1 MDPAVVDQLLQ
12 GDPGHFPAH
21 RVEAGNDHR
30 FRRIVDDQVDT
41 GQGLQG
47 PDVPA
52 FPADDPALHFIVGQ
66 GHYRNRGF
74 RHLIRRT
81 PLDGQGDDFPGLLV
95 RGILGF
101 LFHFLDQA
109 GFVMFDFFP
118 HIVQQFLFGFF
129 AGEPGNPFQFHHLLV
144 IQGIDFG
151 LGFPQA
157 VALFQKFFFLLFIS
171 IHLFVDVF
179 FLLDQTPFIFAEL
192 CSSFLVSRSISD
204 RRRWISSLASS
215 SASFFLA
222 SPAFLASS
230 RICLAVSSA
239 EPILPSATFLRARYP
254 PPTPNKQR
262 TTAITTLMGSMMSTS
277 SFAYFSSNPTH
288 TINKAT
294 RGRLNTQ

>member
-1 MDPAVVDQLLQ
+1 MIS
-12 GDPGHFPAH
+12 FS
-21 RVEAGNDHR
+21 RVESGNDHR
-30 FRRIVDDQVDT
+30 FRRIVDDQVDA
-41 GQGLQG
+41 GQGFQG

-52 FPADDPALHFIVGQ
+52 FPADDPALHFIIGQ

-192 CSSFLVSRSISD
+192 CSSFLVFPFHFGPETVDFFLGFQQRFLLFGIACFFGFFQD
-204 RRRWISSLASS
+204 LFGSLFCGTDFAFCYVFTSQI
-215 SASFFLA
+215 SASNA
-222 SPAFLASS
+222 
-230 RICLAVSSA
+230 
-239 EPILPSATFLRARYP
+239 
-254 PPTPNKQR
+254 
-262 TTAITTLMGSMMSTS
+262 
-277 SFAYFSSNPTH
+277 
-288 TINKAT
+288 
-294 RGRLNTQ
+294 

>member
-1 MDPAVVDQLLQ
+1 MVHGLADVVEQPGPLGRVHVHAQFGGHQAGQMSHFRGMLQHILPVAGPVFQPAQQLDQFRMDAMDTHLEGGLFPGFLNLLIQFLLGFFHHFLDPGRMDPAVVDQLLQ

-101 LFHFLDQA
+101 LFHSL
-109 GFVMFDFFP
+109 
-118 HIVQQFLFGFF
+118 IS
-129 AGEPGNPFQFHHLLV
+129 
-144 IQGIDFG
+144 G
-151 LGFPQA
+151 LCH
-157 VALFQKFFFLLFIS
+157 V
-171 IHLFVDVF
+171 
-179 FLLDQTPFIFAEL
+179 
-192 CSSFLVSRSISD
+192 
-204 RRRWISSLASS
+204 
-215 SASFFLA
+215 
-222 SPAFLASS
+222 
-230 RICLAVSSA
+230 
-239 EPILPSATFLRARYP
+239 
-254 PPTPNKQR
+254 
-262 TTAITTLMGSMMSTS
+262 
-277 SFAYFSSNPTH
+277 
-288 TINKAT
+288 
-294 RGRLNTQ
+294 